1 MSEVNEKNLILTRAK
16 SAVLS
21 RDFVTASRL
30 YKQLLK
36 TDPSNVDYLREL
48 GSIYVK
54 SGEDSKAIPYY
65 EQIITFY
72 PHYVDAMNSLGA
84 IYRRLKR
91 YDESIEI
98 LQRALEED
106 RQTETVNYN
115 LGFTYKE
122 MGNYDD
128 AIEAFEIVIT
138 ENPSDVLA
146 YNHLGKIYFARKE
159 YQKAINSYKR
169 GLGVDKN
176 HPILNYNLALCYDEA
191 KMYPE
196 AIRCFEA
203 ALKSKPGWLEAIQD
217 FSSLL
222 IRCQQTKEAADIVR
236 HSIELHPNDV
246 KLLCLLGR
254 IYLSDF
260 DYDSATK
267 TFKRAKSIDANDIK
281 VLSGLAE
288 ALEKDE
294 KALDALEPIS
304 KAIEVSPDDINLK
317 KQYAY
322 TLLSA
327 KEYDAALININELK
341 DEVGEN
347 DLQVLDLYEQYYTC
361 IGDDQKA
368 QEYSDK
374 IVKINKNYKNHILTV
389 AKRYSQIGNQR
400 KAETKAKEF
409 IAKEIRNPEGYNLL
423 GKIYEDAGD
432 VQSAIDTYSKSISIK
447 IPNVHASQQLAKLNA
462 SLETPPV
469 IENVIP
475 EETEPVVEP
484 EVTQEVVEDQVQE
497 EVAEE
502 PAEEETFDFDQMGG
516 NIPMEEA
523 LVEEESPFF
532 EDMDNLDKEI
542 EAQEEDVVDNSSG
555 ASAEDFYSSGAGD
568 GYSQNEISRNGMTNG
583 TGQNGA
589 GQGGLSQ
596 NGMSQNGMQQY
607 PSYSEADA
615 QLQRSI
621 QDAVMKSSSYAM
633 EAALS
638 AQRMA
643 SEIAAEQATIKD
655 KLEAIEQQNRK
666 KLQIEKVIPSELD
679 SEPEYHTPVV
689 NELQREIP
697 IEKDVA
703 IPAGVDVP
711 TETEV
716 AIPAEAEV
724 PTETEVEI
732 PVEAEVLAE
741 NDVEIP
747 VESADEILAESDE
760 PVESDVQTVSD
771 DPAETDVPFEADDDL
786 LTDSNIPSEAE
797 PDVPTDTELD
807 ITSDDLPTDSDLT
820 FATTDDLFS
829 DDVLEETISPAED
842 IPEETIPPTE
852 DVPEEAVAEEPVPEE
867 SEPAPSPASAVSSL
881 LPTIEKIIADDDLA
895 SENAEEVDLFKK
907 LLSMS
912 EYLPDEEKEEF
923 LAGKPRMQ
931 MEYLVAKLSGKPGLL
946 KTAKSLIKSGVLG
959 EEYNLTD
966 ATAVSET
973 EAYDNAVSNNA
984 IRSVIKTME
993 KLSQNLDDKYLSKAL
1008 CVFADNVLEQI
1019 EIQETKAQIF

>member
-1 MSEVNEKNLILTRAK
+1 MEVNEKNLVLTRAQ

-21 RDFVTASRL
+21 RDFVTAARL

-54 SGEDSKAIPYY
+54 NGEDSKAIPYY

-91 YDESIEI
+91 YEDSIEI

-106 RQTETVNYN
+106 RQTGSVNYN

-128 AIEAFEIVIT
+128 AIEAFEIVIA

-146 YNHLGKIYFARKE
+146 YNHLGKIYFERKD
-159 YQKAINSYKR
+159 YQKSINSYKR

-196 AIRCFEA
+196 AIRCFET
-203 ALKSKPGWLEAIQD
+203 ALKSKPGWLDAIKD

-246 KLLCLLGR
+246 KLLCLLGE
-254 IYLSDF
+254 IYLADF

-288 ALEKDE
+288 SLEKNE
-294 KALDALEPIS
+294 EAIDALEPIS
-304 KAIEVSPDDINLK
+304 KALEVSPDDLNLK

-322 TLLSA
+322 ILLSA
-327 KEYDAALININELK
+327 KEYDAALYNINELK
-341 DEVGEN
+341 EEAGEN

-361 IGDDQKA
+361 IGDEQKA

-374 IVKINKNYKNHILTV
+374 IVKINKHYKNHILSV
-389 AKRYSQIGNQR
+389 AKRYSQIGNQE

-409 IAKEIRNPEGYNLL
+409 IAREIRNPEGYNLL

-432 VQSAIDTYSKSISIK
+432 LQSAIDTYNKSVSIK
-447 IPNVHASQQLAKLNA
+447 VPNIHASRQLARLN
-462 SLETPPV
+462 SLIEVPAVEENPLPPE
-469 IENVIP
+469 IE
-475 EETEPVVEP
+475 EPVEEE
-484 EVTQEVVEDQVQE
+484 EVKVNEEEEVVEAEPEQE
-497 EVAEE
+497 EDDVE
-502 PAEEETFDFDQMGG
+502 FDFDQLGG
-516 NIPMEEA
+516 SVPMEEA

-532 EDMDNLDKEI
+532 DDMENLDKEI
-542 EAQEEDVVDNSSG
+542 EEQEDNNDNNNSVENTPVENTPVENTPVEFDSNPLASSGNSSLSSSTPSG
-555 ASAEDFYSSGAGD
+555 ASSG
-568 GYSQNEISRNGMTNG
+568 
-583 TGQNGA
+583 
-589 GQGGLSQ
+589 
-596 NGMSQNGMQQY
+596 Y
-607 PSYSEADA
+607 PSGNASGDFSAEAPASNSAANPAYGGMDS
-615 QLQRSI
+615 QMHQNI

-633 EAALS
+633 EAALT

-655 KLEAIEQQNRK
+655 KLEVIEEQQK
-666 KLQIEKVIPSELD
+666 TKLQIEKVIPSE
-679 SEPEYHTPVV
+679 PE
-689 NELQREIP
+689 
-697 IEKDVA
+697 
-703 IPAGVDVP
+703 
-711 TETEV
+711 EV
-716 AIPAEAEV
+716 FA
-724 PTETEVEI
+724 
-732 PVEAEVLAE
+732 
-741 NDVEIP
+741 
-747 VESADEILAESDE
+747 
-760 PVESDVQTVSD
+760 
-771 DPAETDVPFEADDDL
+771 
-786 LTDSNIPSEAE
+786 
-797 PDVPTDTELD
+797 
-807 ITSDDLPTDSDLT
+807 TSDKI
-820 FATTDDLFS
+820 F
-829 DDVLEETISPAED
+829 
-842 IPEETIPPTE
+842 
-852 DVPEEAVAEEPVPEE
+852 EE
-867 SEPAPSPASAVSSL
+867 SESPSVGEPTVSNL
-881 LPTIEKIIADDDLA
+881 LPAIEKIIADDDLA
-895 SENAEEVDLFKK
+895 SENAEKVELFKK

-912 EYLPDEEKEEF
+912 EYLSEEEREEF
-923 LAGKPRMQ
+923 LRGKPRMQ

-959 EEYNLTD
+959 EDYVLSEENI
-966 ATAVSET
+966 AENRTASE
-973 EAYDNAVSNNA
+973 NAVSNST
-984 IRSVIKTME
+984 ITSVIRTME
-993 KLSQNLDDKYLSKAL
+993 KLSANLSDENLSKAL
-1008 CVFADNVLEQI
+1008 CVFADSVLEQI
-1019 EIQETKAQIF
+1019 ELHESKVRIF

>member
-1 MSEVNEKNLILTRAK
+1 MEVNEKNLVLTRAQ

-21 RDFVTASRL
+21 RDFVTAARL

-54 SGEDSKAIPYY
+54 NGEDSKAIPYY

-91 YDESIEI
+91 YEDSIEI

-106 RQTETVNYN
+106 RQTGSVNYN

-128 AIEAFEIVIT
+128 AIEAFEIVIA

-146 YNHLGKIYFARKE
+146 YNHLGKIYFERKE
-159 YQKAINSYKR
+159 YQKSINSYKR

-196 AIRCFEA
+196 AIRCFET
-203 ALKSKPGWLEAIQD
+203 ALKSKPGWLDAIKD

-246 KLLCLLGR
+246 KLLCLLGE
-254 IYLSDF
+254 IYLADY

-288 ALEKDE
+288 SLEKDE

-304 KAIEVSPDDINLK
+304 KAIEVSPDDLNLK

-322 TLLSA
+322 ILLSA
-327 KEYDAALININELK
+327 KEYDAALYNINELK
-341 DEVGEN
+341 EEAGEN

-361 IGDDQKA
+361 IGDEQKA

-374 IVKINKNYKNHILTV
+374 IVKINKHYKNHILTA
-389 AKRYSQIGNQR
+389 AKRYSQIGNQQ

-409 IAKEIRNPEGYNLL
+409 IAREIRNPEGYNLL

-432 VQSAIDTYSKSISIK
+432 LQSAIDTYNKSISIK
-447 IPNVHASQQLAKLNA
+447 IPNVHASRQLAKLNA
-462 SLETPPV
+462 TIEVPPV
-469 IENVIP
+469 IENVLP
-475 EETEPVVEP
+475 EEMEAVTEAE
-484 EVTQEVVEDQVQE
+484 ETQEVAESEIPE

-502 PAEEETFDFDQMGG
+502 AVEEEEFDFEQMGG

-523 LVEEESPFF
+523 LVEEENPFF
-532 EDMDNLDKEI
+532 EDMENLDKEI
-542 EAQEEDVVDNSSG
+542 EAQNEEIVDNSSG
-555 ASAEDFYSSGAGD
+555 PSADDFYSSAAGE
-568 GYSQNEISRNGMTNG
+568 GYAQNDMSG
-583 TGQNGA
+583 NGA
-589 GQGGLSQ
+589 AQ
-596 NGMSQNGMQQY
+596 NGMSQY
-607 PSYSEADA
+607 PSYSEAEA
-615 QLQRSI
+615 QMQRNI
-621 QDAVMKSSSYAM
+621 QDAVMKSSNYAM
-633 EAALS
+633 EAAMT
-638 AQRMA
+638 AQKMA
-643 SEIAAEQATIKD
+643 AEIAAEQATIKD
-655 KLEAIEQQNRK
+655 KLKSIEEQRPYMPVAQESFTPNP
-666 KLQIEKVIPSELD
+666 IAT
-679 SEPEYHTPVV
+679 EPE
-689 NELQREIP
+689 
-697 IEKDVA
+697 
-703 IPAGVDVP
+703 PAF
-711 TETEV
+711 EEV
-716 AIPAEAEV
+716 TDTV
-724 PTETEVEI
+724 
-732 PVEAEVLAE
+732 
-741 NDVEIP
+741 
-747 VESADEILAESDE
+747 ADEE
-760 PVESDVQTVSD
+760 
-771 DPAETDVPFEADDDL
+771 PFETIDDL
-786 LTDSNIPSEAE
+786 SNDLLGESLSEDETNALLGAPDQLYDENRE
-797 PDVPTDTELD
+797 PL
-807 ITSDDLPTDSDLT
+807 SD
-820 FATTDDLFS
+820 
-829 DDVLEETISPAED
+829 
-842 IPEETIPPTE
+842 
-852 DVPEEAVAEEPVPEE
+852 
-867 SEPAPSPASAVSSL
+867 ASGL
-881 LPTIEKIIADDDLA
+881 LPTIEKIISDDDLA
-895 SENAEEVDLFKK
+895 SENAEKVDLFKK

-912 EYLPDEEKEEF
+912 EYLPADEKEDF
-923 LAGKPRMQ
+923 LSGKPRMQ
-931 MEYLVAKLSGKPGLL
+931 MEYLVAKLSGRPGLL

-959 EEYNLTD
+959 EEYSLPEEISL
-966 ATAVSET
+966 SENHV
-973 EAYDNAVSNNA
+973 YDNGISNNL

-993 KLSQNLDDKYLSKAL
+993 RLSINLDDKYLSRAL

-1019 EIQETKAQIF
+1019 EIQESKVRIF

>member
-1 MSEVNEKNLILTRAK
+1 MSEVNEKNLVLTRAQ

-21 RDFVTASRL
+21 RDFVTAARL

-98 LQRALEED
+98 LQRALDED
-106 RQTETVNYN
+106 RQTGSVNYN

-128 AIEAFEIVIT
+128 AIEAFEIVIA

-146 YNHLGKIYFARKE
+146 YNHLGKIYFERKD
-159 YQKAINSYKR
+159 YQKSINSYKR

-196 AIRCFEA
+196 AIRCFET
-203 ALKSKPGWLEAIQD
+203 ALKSKPGWLDAIKD

-246 KLLCLLGR
+246 KLLCLLGE
-254 IYLSDF
+254 IYLADF

-288 ALEKDE
+288 SLEKNE
-294 KALDALEPIS
+294 EAIDALEPIS
-304 KAIEVSPDDINLK
+304 KALEVSPDDLNLK

-322 TLLSA
+322 ILLSA
-327 KEYDAALININELK
+327 KEYDAALYNINELK
-341 DEVGEN
+341 EEAGEN

-361 IGDDQKA
+361 IGDEQKA

-374 IVKINKNYKNHILTV
+374 IVKINKHYKNHILSV
-389 AKRYSQIGNQR
+389 AKRYSQIGNQE

-409 IAKEIRNPEGYNLL
+409 IAREIRNPEGYNLL

-432 VQSAIDTYSKSISIK
+432 LQSAIDTYNKSISIK
-447 IPNVHASQQLAKLNA
+447 IPNVHASRQLAKLNA
-462 SLETPPV
+462 TIEVPPV
-469 IENVIP
+469 TENVLP
-475 EETEPVVEP
+475 EEMETVAEAE
-484 EVTQEVVEDQVQE
+484 ETQEVAESEIPE

-502 PAEEETFDFDQMGG
+502 AVEEEEFDFEQMGG

-523 LVEEESPFF
+523 LVEEENPFF
-532 EDMDNLDKEI
+532 EDMENLDKEI
-542 EAQEEDVVDNSSG
+542 EAQNEELVDNSSG
-555 ASAEDFYSSGAGD
+555 PSADDFYSSAAGEGYAQNDMSGNGAA
-568 GYSQNEISRNGMTNG
+568 QNG
-583 TGQNGA
+583 TA
-589 GQGGLSQ
+589 QGGG
-596 NGMSQNGMQQY
+596 GMSQNGMAQNGMLQY
-607 PSYSEADA
+607 PSYSEAEA
-615 QLQRSI
+615 QMQRNI
-621 QDAVMKSSSYAM
+621 QDAVMKSSNYAM
-633 EAALS
+633 EAAMT
-638 AQRMA
+638 AQKMA
-643 SEIAAEQATIKD
+643 AEIAAEQETIKD
-655 KLEAIEQQNRK
+655 KLEIIEQQHK
-666 KLQIEKVIPSELD
+666 TKLQIEKVIPSE
-679 SEPEYHTPVV
+679 SE
-689 NELQREIP
+689 I
-697 IEKDVA
+697 ISS
-703 IPAGVDVP
+703 
-711 TETEV
+711 
-716 AIPAEAEV
+716 
-724 PTETEVEI
+724 
-732 PVEAEVLAE
+732 
-741 NDVEIP
+741 
-747 VESADEILAESDE
+747 ESAE
-760 PVESDVQTVSD
+760 
-771 DPAETDVPFEADDDL
+771 
-786 LTDSNIPSEAE
+786 
-797 PDVPTDTELD
+797 
-807 ITSDDLPTDSDLT
+807 T
-820 FATTDDLFS
+820 FATSNEF
-829 DDVLEETISPAED
+829 LEEPETSSELEPISAAEPTPA
-842 IPEETIPPTE
+842 
-852 DVPEEAVAEEPVPEE
+852 VEPSPI
-867 SEPAPSPASAVSSL
+867 SEPSVSNL
-881 LPTIEKIIADDDLA
+881 LPAIEKIIADDDLA
-895 SENAEEVDLFKK
+895 SENAEKVDLFKK

-912 EYLPDEEKEEF
+912 EYLPEDEKEDF
-923 LAGKPRMQ
+923 LSGKPRMQ
-931 MEYLVAKLSGKPGLL
+931 MEYLVAKLSGKPGSL

-993 KLSQNLDDKYLSKAL
+993 KLSQNLDDKYLSKAV

-1019 EIQETKAQIF
+1019 EIQESKVRIF

>member
-1 MSEVNEKNLILTRAK
+1 MSEVNEKNLVLTRAQ

-21 RDFVTASRL
+21 RDFVTAARL

-106 RQTETVNYN
+106 RQTGSVNYN

-128 AIEAFEIVIT
+128 AIEAFEIVIA

-146 YNHLGKIYFARKE
+146 YNHLGKIYFERKE
-159 YQKAINSYKR
+159 YQKSINSYKR

-196 AIRCFEA
+196 AIRCFET
-203 ALKSKPGWLEAIQD
+203 ALKSKPGWLDAIKD

-246 KLLCLLGR
+246 KLLCLLGE
-254 IYLSDF
+254 IYLADY

-288 ALEKDE
+288 SLEKDE

-304 KAIEVSPDDINLK
+304 KAIEVSPDDLNLK

-322 TLLSA
+322 ILLSA
-327 KEYDAALININELK
+327 KEYDAALYNINELK
-341 DEVGEN
+341 EEAGEN

-361 IGDDQKA
+361 IGDEQKA

-374 IVKINKNYKNHILTV
+374 IVKINKHYKNHILTA
-389 AKRYSQIGNQR
+389 AKRYSQIGNQQ

-409 IAKEIRNPEGYNLL
+409 IAREIRNPEGYNLL

-432 VQSAIDTYSKSISIK
+432 LQSAIDTYNKSISIK
-447 IPNVHASQQLAKLNA
+447 IPNVHASRQLAKLNA
-462 SLETPPV
+462 TIEVPPV
-469 IENVIP
+469 IENVLP
-475 EETEPVVEP
+475 EEMEAVTEAE
-484 EVTQEVVEDQVQE
+484 ETQEVAESEIPE

-502 PAEEETFDFDQMGG
+502 AVEEEEFDFEQMGG

-523 LVEEESPFF
+523 LVEEENPFF
-532 EDMDNLDKEI
+532 EDMENLDKEI
-542 EAQEEDVVDNSSG
+542 EAQNEEIVDNSSG
-555 ASAEDFYSSGAGD
+555 PSADDFYSSAAGE
-568 GYSQNEISRNGMTNG
+568 GYAQNDMSG
-583 TGQNGA
+583 NGA
-589 GQGGLSQ
+589 AQ
-596 NGMSQNGMQQY
+596 NGMSQY
-607 PSYSEADA
+607 PSYSEAEA
-615 QLQRSI
+615 QMQRNI
-621 QDAVMKSSSYAM
+621 QDAVMKSSNYAM
-633 EAALS
+633 EAAMT
-638 AQRMA
+638 AQKMA
-643 SEIAAEQATIKD
+643 AEIAAEQATIKD
-655 KLEAIEQQNRK
+655 KLKSIEEQRPYMPVAQESFTPNP
-666 KLQIEKVIPSELD
+666 IAT
-679 SEPEYHTPVV
+679 EPE
-689 NELQREIP
+689 
-697 IEKDVA
+697 
-703 IPAGVDVP
+703 PAF
-711 TETEV
+711 EEV
-716 AIPAEAEV
+716 TDTV
-724 PTETEVEI
+724 
-732 PVEAEVLAE
+732 
-741 NDVEIP
+741 
-747 VESADEILAESDE
+747 ADEE
-760 PVESDVQTVSD
+760 
-771 DPAETDVPFEADDDL
+771 PFETIDDL
-786 LTDSNIPSEAE
+786 SNDLLGESLSEDETNALLGAPDQLYDENRE
-797 PDVPTDTELD
+797 PL
-807 ITSDDLPTDSDLT
+807 SD
-820 FATTDDLFS
+820 
-829 DDVLEETISPAED
+829 
-842 IPEETIPPTE
+842 
-852 DVPEEAVAEEPVPEE
+852 
-867 SEPAPSPASAVSSL
+867 ASGL
-881 LPTIEKIIADDDLA
+881 LPTIEKIISDDDLA
-895 SENAEEVDLFKK
+895 SENAEKVDLFKK

-912 EYLPDEEKEEF
+912 EYLSEDEKEDF
-923 LAGKPRMQ
+923 LSGKPRMQ
-931 MEYLVAKLSGKPGLL
+931 MEYLVAKLSGRPGLL

-959 EEYNLTD
+959 EEYSLPEER
-966 ATAVSET
+966 ALSENQV
-973 EAYDNAVSNNA
+973 YDNGISNSV

-993 KLSQNLDDKYLSKAL
+993 RLSLNLDDKYLSRAL

-1019 EIQETKAQIF
+1019 EIQESKVRIF

>member
-1 MSEVNEKNLILTRAK
+1 MEVNEKNLVLTRAQ

-21 RDFVTASRL
+21 RDFVTAARL

-54 SGEDSKAIPYY
+54 NGEDSKAIPYY

-91 YDESIEI
+91 YEDSIEI

-106 RQTETVNYN
+106 RQTGSVNYN

-128 AIEAFEIVIT
+128 AIEAFEIVIA

-146 YNHLGKIYFARKE
+146 YNHLGKIYFERKE
-159 YQKAINSYKR
+159 YQKSINSYKR

-196 AIRCFEA
+196 AIRCFET
-203 ALKSKPGWLEAIQD
+203 ALKSKPGWLDAIKD

-246 KLLCLLGR
+246 KLLCLLGE
-254 IYLSDF
+254 IYLADY

-288 ALEKDE
+288 SLEKDE

-304 KAIEVSPDDINLK
+304 KAIEVSPDDLNLK

-322 TLLSA
+322 ILLSA
-327 KEYDAALININELK
+327 KEYDAALYNINELK
-341 DEVGEN
+341 EEAGEN

-361 IGDDQKA
+361 IGDEQKA

-374 IVKINKNYKNHILTV
+374 IVKINKHYKNHILTA
-389 AKRYSQIGNQR
+389 AKRYSQIGNQQ

-409 IAKEIRNPEGYNLL
+409 IAREIRNPEGYNLL

-432 VQSAIDTYSKSISIK
+432 LQSAIDTYNKSISIK
-447 IPNVHASQQLAKLNA
+447 IPNVHASRQLAKLNA
-462 SLETPPV
+462 TIEVPPV
-469 IENVIP
+469 IENVLP
-475 EETEPVVEP
+475 EEMEAVTEAE
-484 EVTQEVVEDQVQE
+484 ETQEVAESEIPE

-502 PAEEETFDFDQMGG
+502 AVEEEEFDFEQMGG

-523 LVEEESPFF
+523 LVEEENPFF
-532 EDMDNLDKEI
+532 EDMENLDKEI
-542 EAQEEDVVDNSSG
+542 EAQNEEIVDNSSG
-555 ASAEDFYSSGAGD
+555 PSADDFYSSAAGE
-568 GYSQNEISRNGMTNG
+568 GYAQNDMSG
-583 TGQNGA
+583 NGA
-589 GQGGLSQ
+589 AQ
-596 NGMSQNGMQQY
+596 NGMSQY
-607 PSYSEADA
+607 PSYSEAEA
-615 QLQRSI
+615 QMQRNI
-621 QDAVMKSSSYAM
+621 QDAVMKSSNYAM
-633 EAALS
+633 EAAMT
-638 AQRMA
+638 AQKMA
-643 SEIAAEQATIKD
+643 AEIAAEQETIKN
-655 KLEAIEQQNRK
+655 KLEVIEQQNKK
-666 KLQIEKVIPSELD
+666 KLQIEKVIPSEA
-679 SEPEYHTPVV
+679 
-689 NELQREIP
+689 EI
-697 IEKDVA
+697 
-703 IPAGVDVP
+703 
-711 TETEV
+711 
-716 AIPAEAEV
+716 
-724 PTETEVEI
+724 
-732 PVEAEVLAE
+732 
-741 NDVEIP
+741 
-747 VESADEILAESDE
+747 
-760 PVESDVQTVSD
+760 
-771 DPAETDVPFEADDDL
+771 
-786 LTDSNIPSEAE
+786 IPSESAE
-797 PDVPTDTELD
+797 
-807 ITSDDLPTDSDLT
+807 T
-820 FATTDDLFS
+820 FATS
-829 DDVLEETISPAED
+829 DEFLEEPETSSELEPIPAAESTPAVEPSP
-842 IPEETIPPTE
+842 I
-852 DVPEEAVAEEPVPEE
+852 
-867 SEPAPSPASAVSSL
+867 SEPSVSNL
-881 LPTIEKIIADDDLA
+881 LPAIEKIIADDDLA
-895 SENAEEVDLFKK
+895 SENAEKVDLFKK

-912 EYLPDEEKEEF
+912 EYLPADEKEDF
-923 LAGKPRMQ
+923 LSGKPRMQ
-931 MEYLVAKLSGKPGLL
+931 MEYLVAKLSGRPGLL

-959 EEYNLTD
+959 EEYSLPEEISL
-966 ATAVSET
+966 SENHV
-973 EAYDNAVSNNA
+973 YDNGISNNL

-993 KLSQNLDDKYLSKAL
+993 RLSINLDDKYLSRAL

-1019 EIQETKAQIF
+1019 EIQESKVRIF